1 MNTDTKALW
10 DKAKNKDADINGGGM
25 GRLRI
30 RGDKRVFV
38 GALFLNVIMLFDGK
52 QGYLQYGTTKALYPS
67 DKITLTPDEF
77 VEFINK

>member
-10 DKAKNKDADINGGGM
+10 DKAKNTDDDINGGGM

-38 GALFLNVIMLFDGK
+38 GALFLNMVMLFDGK
-52 QGYLQYGTTKALYPS
+52 QGYLQYEMKGTLYP
-67 DKITLTPDEF
+67 DGGIMLTPDEF
-77 VEFINK
+77 VRFINK